1 RISQHLFELARR
13 KGYRIGQPLEYD
25 VAYYRH
31 QVPGGMV
38 TTLRR
43 HLAEVGAEDRFDE
56 VLEEIVRVR
65 AELGYPIMVTPFSQ
79 LVATQ
84 ALLNV
89 QAGERYASAPDE
101 VIKYVLGRF
110 GDPPAPID
118 PEVRDR
124 VLSMPRARELDVPLE
139 EPPLEDLRR
148 QIGPNLSDE
157 ELLLRWALPG
167 EQVDAALSGKRTRRV
182 QPVAGPY
189 HLLKQLIAEVS
200 KRTDIT

>member
-1 RISQHLFELARR
+1 
-13 KGYRIGQPLEYD
+13 
-25 VAYYRH
+25 
-31 QVPGGMV
+31 
-38 TTLRR
+38 
-43 HLAEVGAEDRFDE
+43 
-56 VLEEIVRVR
+56 
-65 AELGYPIMVTPFSQ
+65 MVTPFSQ

-89 QAGERYASAPDE
+89 QAGQRYASARDE

-110 GDPPAPID
+110 GDRRAPID

-124 VLSMPRARELDVPLE
+124 VLSVAGARTLDVPLE
-139 EPPLEDLRR
+139 ELTLGGLRR
-148 QIGPNLSDE
+148 QIGPNLSDG

-189 HLLKQLIAEVS
+189 HPLKKLIAEVS
-200 KRTDIT
+200 